1 MRYGAGVARLMC
13 GNQEIPSMQQT
24 RPQENREPNQPQMS
38 QGAQM
43 SQGTQKP
50 QVSSQMPQGT
60 QIPQGAQ
67 MSQGTQKP
75 QATGSAFYP
84 QPTIIL
90 REDAENQSGGG
101 GPSNMYYTS
110 PPSADPAASLLAFF
124 NGGAKIKET
133 YYPNRWAATYPD
145 MSNNMPTNGC
155 SISFPGDKA
164 SGWSLVYG
172 NGTEVNVS
180 IPAIFTPPSCNFK
193 EVNDLVNLTSR
204 IVDYAKKVDNL
215 NDIMSLDTLF
225 KSLNIRRAYQGCL
238 GLLNS
243 YINFQNVTATV
254 ESGKQC
260 QFRYEDPMW
269 LTDPCCNWE
278 YYTPNSELPSSSV
291 ANLAKLKSLAGSLD
305 PLRLRLSLISA
316 VIQPKLFLC
325 FQTLLSGL
333 RRRQESHLIQV
344 ADGKN

>member
-1 MRYGAGVARLMC
+1 MGQGQSLKLVAFTADFPEPVFLKRPNGTLYPLASLLNLVEGNSGESELMRVGAGAARLMC
-13 GNQEIPSMQQT
+13 GNQEIPSMQQNSSPAP
-24 RPQENREPNQPQMS
+24 RDSNQQGNQQATQMY
-38 QGAQM
+38 QG
-43 SQGTQKP
+43 
-50 QVSSQMPQGT
+50 SQMPQGT
-60 QIPQGAQ
+60 QIPQGQGSQMPQGMQ
-67 MSQGTQKP
+67 MS
-75 QATGSAFYP
+75 QATGSFPP
-84 QPTIIL
+84 QATMV
-90 REDAENQSGGG
+90 QGGG
-101 GPSNMYYTS
+101 STNQEGNDGPKNMYYTS

-145 MSNNMPTNGC
+145 MTNNMPTNGC

-164 SGWSLVYG
+164 SGWSLVYR
-172 NGTEVNVS
+172 NGTEVVATV
-180 IPAIFTPPSCNFK
+180 PAVFSQPSCNFK

-278 YYTPNSELPSSSV
+278 YYISNSELPSFSV
-291 ANLAKLKSLAGSLD
+291 ASLAKLRSLVG
-305 PLRLRLSLISA
+305 
-316 VIQPKLFLC
+316 
-325 FQTLLSGL
+325 
-333 RRRQESHLIQV
+333 
-344 ADGKN
+344 